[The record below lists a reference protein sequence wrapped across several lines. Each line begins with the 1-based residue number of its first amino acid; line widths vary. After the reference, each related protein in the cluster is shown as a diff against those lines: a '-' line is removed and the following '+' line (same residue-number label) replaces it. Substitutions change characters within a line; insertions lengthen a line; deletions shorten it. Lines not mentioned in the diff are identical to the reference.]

1 MCVCVCVCALFVYEC
16 VQYGGGGGGGGDLKI
31 DFVKNLIAFHTP
43 LTRTLFDMKLR
54 CQHL

>member
-1 MCVCVCVCALFVYEC
+1 MCVCVCALFVYEC